1 MKATQLQIP
10 NLNTLIAEANPKPV
24 VRPAKC
30 PSRPI
35 SRITSRTVAAP
46 QYIHMEFPHLV
57 SKRSCG
63 NHHSQTASG
72 CAN

>member
-10 NLNTLIAEANPKPV
+10 NFDTLIAEANPKPV

-30 PSRPI
+30 QGRPI

-46 QYIHMEFPHLV
+46 QYIQMEFPHLV
-57 SKRSCG
+57 SKQSYG
-63 NHHSQTASG
+63 NHQSQFASG
-72 CAN
+72 SAN